1 MIDHYTEIKQYFF
14 LFYKCEKSTIK
25 IYITHWKMII
35 PKRETTSLQD
45 IYKNP
50 YDFLKLYFLEEFYS
64 NKYFFLQEIEF
75 WPNL

>member
-1 MIDHYTEIKQYFF
+1 
-14 LFYKCEKSTIK
+14 
-25 IYITHWKMII
+25 MII

-64 NKYFFLQEIEF
+64 NKYFFCRKLNFDQIYKI
-75 WPNL
+75 L

>member
-1 MIDHYTEIKQYFF
+1 
-14 LFYKCEKSTIK
+14 
-25 IYITHWKMII
+25 MII

-45 IYKNP
+45 FYKNP

-75 WPNL
+75 

>member
-1 MIDHYTEIKQYFF
+1 
-14 LFYKCEKSTIK
+14 
-25 IYITHWKMII
+25 MII

-50 YDFLKLYFLEEFYS
+50 YDFLKSYFLEEFYS

-75 WPNL
+75 